1 MAVGRELPPLLPL
14 EYCRIDRAAQML
26 GSEVEDLLHWQEV
39 GAISLFTKLDN
50 VEGKLFV
57 MEFKFDSKEDLDLYL
72 ESCLYGSD
80 EIVFFNNGYSRFDID
95 HFPSETSKP
104 YVQQGESIFLGHA
117 PLDELVIPGYMSGL
131 WQLMTISIKEI
142 FNCEH
147 QFLELEGSFLGP
159 DAEQPIGVF
168 ISIPTIEIMKG
179 DLWITRPDIEKLYE
193 SITTGEPLPN
203 IYNNN
208 ELAQR
213 AKEKNKT
220 AQRTRAPRTSHP
232 QSEMIRALLL
242 LHQDITEE
250 QLATPHKLHGVLTEI
265 FKTTNGKAIMPDVHP
280 NTFERWLKA
289 STNS

>member
-1 MAVGRELPPLLPL
+1 MVKGRKLPPLLPL
-14 EYCRIDRAAQML
+14 EYCRIDRAARML
-26 GSEVEDLLHWQEV
+26 DCEVDDIFHWQEV

-57 MEFKFDSKEDLDLYL
+57 MDFKLDSKEDLDLYL
-72 ESCLYGSD
+72 ESCLYSSD
-80 EIVFFNNGYSRFDID
+80 EIVFFNNGYSRFEVD

-104 YVQQGESIFLGHA
+104 YVQQGKSIFLGDT
-117 PLDELVIPGYMSGL
+117 PLDELVISGYMSGL
-131 WQLMTISIKEI
+131 WRLVTLSVKEI
-142 FNCEH
+142 FNSEH
-147 QFLELEGSFLGP
+147 QFLELEGSFLSP

-168 ISIPTIEIMKG
+168 ISMPTIDVMKG

-193 SITTGEPLPN
+193 SITTGEPLTN
-203 IYNNN
+203 IHNNT

-213 AKEKNKT
+213 AKEQEAVT
-220 AQRTRAPRTSHP
+220 RTRAPRTSHP

-242 LHQDITEE
+242 LHPHITED
-250 QLATPHKLHGVLTEI
+250 LLTTPHKLHGVLTEM
-265 FKTTNGKAIMPDVHP
+265 FKASNGKSVMPDVHP